1 MKPNHPKYL
10 VRRSSLI
17 FPINVPRFVEKAS
30 TRGADCIIMDLEDSV
45 PHTEKAAARTLVKD
59 YIPIVG
65 RGGGDVAV
73 RINAPINE
81 SKKDLGHQFGRVSHA
96 SPYPRWSR
104 EKISGLEIT

>member
-1 MKPNHPKYL
+1 MMKTETSSYL

-30 TRGADCIIMDLEDSV
+30 TRNADCLIMDLEDSV
-45 PHTEKAAARTLVKD
+45 PTTEKSTARSLVKE

-73 RINAPINE
+73 RINNPTKDA
-81 SKKDLGHQFGRVSHA
+81 KKDLEA
-96 SPYPRWSR
+96 S
-104 EKISGLEIT
+104 I